1 MPQGNNP
8 AEDKSSAENRI
19 KNEGAGRTEQNDAVK
34 KAFEDVQK
42 LKEQI
47 EQLKAQAQKI
57 YETPVTPA
65 EETAK
70 DNRVASRT
78 EKVIDNGR
86 EAGRQRR
93 DPGRRARP

>member
-47 EQLKAQAQKI
+47 EQDRLATLKYFNMA
-57 YETPVTPA
+57 
-65 EETAK
+65 
-70 DNRVASRT
+70 
-78 EKVIDNGR
+78 
-86 EAGRQRR
+86 
-93 DPGRRARP
+93 